1 MEGLR
6 GKGRIL
12 FPQHFHREA
21 ESGAEYPN
29 FIIVIAI
36 ITGITIIIII
46 NNIMIN
52 NTVIGI
58 SSIVINLVPRRVG
71 ENPGNEVAS
80 SSSTILYFISPSN
93 SYSLLR
99 RMKIVSVHC
108 VFKFIS

>member
-1 MEGLR
+1 MR

-12 FPQHFHREA
+12 FSQHFHREA

-29 FIIVIAI
+29 FIVAIVII
-36 ITGITIIIII
+36 IGITSTIIII
-46 NNIMIN
+46 IMIN

-80 SSSTILYFISPSN
+80 SSSTIL
-93 SYSLLR
+93 
-99 RMKIVSVHC
+99 
-108 VFKFIS
+108 